1 MMVKFTMSM
10 TFSRKINYLKRLF
23 FPTDTNSSVAGLQ
36 WMKMISIIAD
46 DSQVQAA
53 FLHSS
58 LYNQLVKVVNQ

>member
-1 MMVKFTMSM
+1 MMVKLY
-10 TFSRKINYLKRLF
+10 RVHDIQQENKLKRLF
-23 FPTDTNSSVAGLQ
+23 FPIDTNSSVAGLQ

-58 LYNQLVKVVNQ
+58 LSNQLVKVVNQ